1 VHGGRQLPDASVQ
14 HGGREVRVAVRDQQ
28 RLQPRQQLHGGGLR
42 AGRPVTEAEY
52 EAAAFPELK
61 ALIRALDALDETDIQ
76 AELAG
81 DILTVEFED
90 GARYVINSHRAARQ
104 LWMAAERNAWHFD
117 LAAPGG
123 SWVAKKSG
131 DELWSTLTAVLEK
144 KLGKKVELTRRVEPD

>member
-1 VHGGRQLPDASVQ
+1 M
-14 HGGREVRVAVRDQQ
+14 RVAVRDQQ
-28 RLQPRQQLHGGGLR
+28 RLQPRQQLHGRRLR

-61 ALIRALDALDETDIQ
+61 ALIRALDALDENDIQ

-117 LAAPGG
+117 LMAPGG

-131 DELWSTLTAVLEK
+131 DELWSTLTSVLEK
-144 KLGKKVELTRRVEPD
+144 KLGRKVDLTRRVEPD